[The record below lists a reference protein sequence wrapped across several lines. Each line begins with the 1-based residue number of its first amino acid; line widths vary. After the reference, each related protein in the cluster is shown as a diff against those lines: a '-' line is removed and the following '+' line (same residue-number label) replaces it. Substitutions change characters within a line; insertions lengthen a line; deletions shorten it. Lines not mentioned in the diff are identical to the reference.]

1 MAYEKILTDYPKLKA
16 ARAYTA
22 ERLELIRKA
31 LADKL
36 EPSDYKGKITIV
48 AVGSYGRGEASSAS
62 DLDLYILFD
71 SDRDAEDAI
80 PAELVAVE
88 KVVDQYV
95 PNSTG
100 ETGTFGS
107 RACVRFAD
115 ILSKIGGTE
124 DTNYHITRRLLFL
137 LEGTWLYGEGRF
149 QQYRRELLNCYIK
162 ETDTD
167 GRLSRFLLN
176 DIIRYYRTI
185 TTDFEHKVSAQQQ
198 GWGLRQVKLRF
209 SRKILYFGGIVA
221 VAETTGLP
229 ITDKLEKIGDWFD
242 CQGLERIYQ
251 AAPNQPETRQVLE
264 LYEYFLAVI
273 SEPRTREQLKVLQK
287 ENRAQCQRYNELR
300 EKGIELSETLA
311 GWLKSKYTADH
322 EIHHALIF

>member
-1 MAYEKILTDYPKLKA
+1 MAYESILTDYPKLEA
-16 ARAYTA
+16 ARTYTEERLKLIREALA
-22 ERLELIRKA
+22 ERLEA
-31 LADKL
+31 
-36 EPSDYKGKITIV
+36 SDYKDKITIV

-62 DLDLYILFD
+62 DLDLYLLFD
-71 SDRDAEDAI
+71 SDRDAEEAI
-80 PAELVAVE
+80 PTELAVVE
-88 KVVDQYV
+88 QVVDEYA

-137 LEGTWLYGEGRF
+137 LEGTWLYGEYRF
-149 QQYRRELLNCYIK
+149 QQYRKELLNCYIK

-221 VAETTGLP
+221 VAETAGLP
-229 ITDKLEKIGDWFD
+229 IAYKLEQIEDWFD
-242 CQGLERIYQ
+242 YQGLERIYQ
-251 AAPNQPETRQVLE
+251 AAPDQPETRQVLE
-264 LYEYFLAVI
+264 LYEYFLTEV
-273 SEPRTREQLKVLQK
+273 SEPGTREQLKVLQK
-287 ENRAQCQRYNELR
+287 ENRAECERYNDLR

-311 GWLKSKYTADH
+311 QWLKSKYPADH